1 MKTPLFL
8 KCALLAL
15 LGALLLIPLAM
26 IERTIEERTAHR
38 ASAIQAIA
46 ASTAGEQNI
55 IITEAVTMAEDFSF
69 FQQKA
74 PGVFI
79 FLGAYPADMNLE
91 KRPVHHT
98 ADFMIDEKSLVT
110 GAKALVGLT
119 VDYMYAGK

>member
-1 MKTPLFL
+1 MAAT
-8 KCALLAL
+8 LA
-15 LGALLLIPLAM
+15 
-26 IERTIEERTAHR
+26 R
-38 ASAIQAIA
+38 A
-46 ASTAGEQNI
+46 AGEQNI

-98 ADFMIDEKSLVT
+98 ADFMIDEKSFVT
-110 GAKALVGLT
+110 GVKALVGLT